1 MNEYRNRS
9 GRRMAQPHQKTGLW
23 TQYRRWVAGLTRAER
38 IRYRLLQGA
47 VIISLIIIAAFLILQ
62 SWIRVPELPNVDA
75 EGGDILSGDVS
86 GEMPSVAKSG
96 RKDGMYT
103 FLLVGKDTAGGGNT
117 DTMILLTYD
126 TVNKKMYGLSLPRDT
141 MVNVSTTSKRLNAV
155 YNYNKGKD
163 KSTQVKN
170 GMAALKK
177 EVSRLTGITPDF
189 YVIVEWE
196 AIGKLVDAV
205 GGVEFE
211 VPFDMDYDDPTPG
224 QDLHIHQK
232 AGLRLL
238 SGDDAMQVIR
248 WRKNDKDSPYGYNKG
263 GVGDAGRMEL
273 QQNFLKAVIKQMM
286 QPKNVLN
293 IGKIAKVFE
302 ESVETD
308 LSFQNILWFGK
319 QAFSGGLSMDNVT
332 FLTMPY
338 KGAAAY
344 SRVYS
349 KQLGKDFYL
358 DYVVPIA
365 GKLLDIVNNQLSPF
379 KEVFTLSDLDIMSV
393 NADGSLSSTTGR
405 VEDSA
410 AAKAPTLIGSGKK
423 DESEKDYITDE
434 NGNLVDPDTGEIV
447 TPPSETEPGTETP
460 SETPSEPTPET
471 PATPETPGTGTET
484 TDPSGSTGGE
494 TGTGSPETPDQPED
508 PGIIV
513 VPPEEPATP
522 DANQGLDPVTGE
534 PLPAA

>member
-75 EGGDILSGDVS
+75 EGGDILSSDVS

-248 WRKNDKDSPYGYNKG
+248 HRKNNDGSHSDGD
-263 GVGDAGRMEL
+263 VGRL
-273 QQNFLKAVIKQMM
+273 KIQQSFLKAAAKKCL
-286 QPKNVLN
+286 QPATLLKVPELAKIFSQNVT
-293 IGKIAKVFE
+293 
-302 ESVETD
+302 TD
-308 LSFQNILWFGK
+308 LTVGNIL
-319 QAFSGGLSMDNVT
+319 AFAQLAMGMDAEKDIQ
-332 FLTMPY
+332 FITMPNQDARY
-338 KGAAAY
+338 PRVSMVLPVVDELLAALN
-344 SRVYS
+344 S
-349 KQLGKDFYL
+349 GFDP
-358 DYVVPIA
+358 YVDQIRGVDSSYTM
-365 GKLLDIVNNQLSPF
+365 GLLLDRGLIEECGRLQVPGRPRQYRTTKQFLRAFHLTSLDELPEMPDLGGEGQMRLNEAG
-379 KEVFTLSDLDIMSV
+379 EVVDPTEGV
-393 NADGSLSSTTGR
+393 AVTGADG
-405 VEDSA
+405 
-410 AAKAPTLIGSGKK
+410 P
-423 DESEKDYITDE
+423 
-434 NGNLVDPDTGEIV
+434 
-447 TPPSETEPGTETP
+447 ETAGLAEPG
-460 SETPSEPTPET
+460 
-471 PATPETPGTGTET
+471 
-484 TDPSGSTGGE
+484 D
-494 TGTGSPETPDQPED
+494 
-508 PGIIV
+508 
-513 VPPEEPATP
+513 
-522 DANQGLDPVTGE
+522 
-534 PLPAA
+534 